1 MLKIIINFLAFT
13 ILTILT
19 QVGGFVYLISYLIAK
34 RLRFNRIKSLGLFIG
49 MYLLASLAIIPVLAP
64 FFGRTA
70 LPISGNLRPLNI
82 VTCLLNRHY
91 VKPELKDQLV
101 RISNQM
107 NIKFAGTKT
116 NYLDANFP
124 FYNGYP
130 LIPHLS
136 HNDGKK
142 VDLAFLYI
150 NARTHE
156 RNNSAPSFI
165 GYGIYDGATEE
176 EVNYPQQCSDKGFW
190 QYGFLGHI
198 VPKWKEDQYTVD
210 QERTKEIIRLLA
222 TDQLTSKIFIEPHL
236 KQRWNLSSYEN
247 IRYHGCQAVRHDD
260 HIHTQ
265 IK

>member
-1 MLKIIINFLAFT
+1 M
-13 ILTILT
+13 
-19 QVGGFVYLISYLIAK
+19 ISYLIAK
-34 RLRFNRIKSLGLFIG
+34 RLQFNRIKSLGLFTGI
-49 MYLLASLAIIPVLAP
+49 YLLTSLAIIPVLAP

-70 LPISGNLRPLNI
+70 LPLTGNLRPLNI

-101 RISNQM
+101 SISNQM
-107 NIKFAGTKT
+107 NSKFTGTKT

-124 FYNGYP
+124 FYDGYP

-136 HNDGKK
+136 HNDGRK

-150 NARTHE
+150 DLLTNE
-156 RNNSAPSFI
+156 PNNSAPSFI
-165 GYGIYDGATEE
+165 GYGIYDGPIEG
-176 EVNYPQQCSDKGFW
+176 EVNYPLQCSEKGFW
-190 QYGFLGHI
+190 QYGLLGHI
-198 VPKWKEDQYTVD
+198 VPKWKETEFVVD
-210 QERTKEIIRLLA
+210 QERTKELIRLLA
-222 TDQLTSKIFIEPHL
+222 AHQLTSKLFIEPHL
-236 KQRWNLSSYEN
+236 KQRWGLSGNNN